1 MTKQPASPADLGAL
15 SNLAPELAHAFAS
28 VAADIALV
36 VDVSGVIR
44 NVSVGGTSPLP
55 ARAEQ
60 WIGRRWEETVSDETR
75 GKIELLLQEAVESG
89 VSRRREVNLPLDGTD
104 VPVAYAAIRLG
115 AYGPVLAVG
124 RDLRAVAAIQ
134 QRFADTQQQMER
146 EYWKKRQSESRYR
159 MLFQVATDAV
169 LMIDAQTYQ
178 IGEANR
184 AAAELFDL
192 PPESLVG
199 RPVTAVIDHATRP
212 GLQALLAQ
220 ARESGRPAEVKAR
233 LARGGRLVS
242 VSAAPFRS
250 DGDLHLLVRARAA
263 EAVGPSPPN
272 ATPLADLV
280 ARIPDGVVITDAAG
294 RIRMANPAF
303 AALCGMADEE
313 QALGSPL
320 ARWLGQAEGD
330 LMAIL
335 AGVRGQGIAPRT
347 RTVLRPVG
355 QPPLDV
361 EISAALLEDAEQ
373 ENVGITIRR
382 VAEPSPAVAPL
393 LDELSRAVEQLSL
406 QIGEEPLPT
415 LLRQVTELAE
425 RHFIAASVVRA
436 GGDLDEAST
445 LLGVSRRSLELRLH
459 RHGFLSDDRDDPPP
473 AEDRG

>member
-1 MTKQPASPADLGAL
+1 MTKQPAAPADLGAL

-36 VDVSGVIR
+36 VDVNGVIR
-44 NVSVGGTSPLP
+44 NVSVGGTPPLQ
-55 ARAEQ
+55 ASAEQ
-60 WIGRRWEETVSDETR
+60 WIGQRWEETVSDETR

-89 VSRRREVNLPLDGTD
+89 VSRRREVNLPLDGAD

-134 QRFADTQQQMER
+134 QRFADTQQMMER
-146 EYWKKRQSESRYR
+146 EYWKKRQAESRYR

-169 LMIDAQTYQ
+169 LMIDAQSYQ

-184 AAAELFDL
+184 AAAQLFGMPL
-192 PPESLVG
+192 ESLVG
-199 RPVTAVIDHATRP
+199 RPMTAVVDHGSRP
-212 GLQALLAQ
+212 GVQALLAQ

-233 LARGGRLVS
+233 LVRGGGLVS
-242 VSAAPFRS
+242 ISAAPFRS
-250 DGDLHLLVRARAA
+250 DGALHLLVRARAA
-263 EAVGPSPPN
+263 ELAEPSQSN

-280 ARIPDGVVITDAAG
+280 ERIPDGVVITDAAG

-303 AALCGMADEE
+303 AALCGLADEE

-320 ARWLGQAEGD
+320 GTWLGRAED
-330 LMAIL
+330 DPAAIL
-335 AGVRGQGIAPRT
+335 AEVRGQGIAPRV
-347 RTVLRPVG
+347 RTVVRPAG
-355 QPPLDV
+355 QPPVDV
-361 EISAALLEDAEQ
+361 ELSAALLEDAEQ
-373 ENVGITIRR
+373 ENVGFTIRR
-382 VAEPSPAVAPL
+382 VSESAPL
-393 LDELSRAVEQLSL
+393 AQPLVDELSRAVQQLSL
-406 QIGEEPLPT
+406 QMGQEPLPT

-445 LLGVSRRSLELRLH
+445 LLGVSRHSLELRLH
-459 RHGFLSDDRDDPPP
+459 RHGFLSDGRDEPPP
-473 AEDRG
+473 DTDRG